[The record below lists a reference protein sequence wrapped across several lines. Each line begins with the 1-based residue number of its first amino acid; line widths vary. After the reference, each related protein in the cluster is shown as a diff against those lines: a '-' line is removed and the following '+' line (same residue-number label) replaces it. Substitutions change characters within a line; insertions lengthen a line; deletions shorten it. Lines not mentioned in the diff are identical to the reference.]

1 MRVHQI
7 LEPLK
12 IALAPDDSSEV
23 ITPGNSSI
31 AVPLATPGSTEE
43 TQSSVPVFDGERR
56 LGTLVINS
64 IHLATPHLKTPPE
77 GILLTEGS
85 PCRREKIGISL

>member
-1 MRVHQI
+1 VHQI
-7 LEPLK
+7 SEPLK
-12 IALAPDDSSEV
+12 IALAPGDSSEV
-23 ITPGNSSI
+23 ITPGNFSI

-43 TQSSVPVFDGERR
+43 TQSSVPIFDGERR

-64 IHLATPHLKTPPE
+64 IHLANPPE

-85 PCRREKIGISL
+85 SCRREKIGISL